1 MIFLFFENI
10 ITVLGVSNK
19 RKKIT
24 FQNICDLGMTS
35 YIFQSY
41 LVVEGYQALE
51 GSEGDW

>member
-1 MIFLFFENI
+1 MIFIFFLRTSYLFRRVKQKE
-10 ITVLGVSNK
+10 
-19 RKKIT
+19 KIT

-51 GSEGDW
+51 GSEGD